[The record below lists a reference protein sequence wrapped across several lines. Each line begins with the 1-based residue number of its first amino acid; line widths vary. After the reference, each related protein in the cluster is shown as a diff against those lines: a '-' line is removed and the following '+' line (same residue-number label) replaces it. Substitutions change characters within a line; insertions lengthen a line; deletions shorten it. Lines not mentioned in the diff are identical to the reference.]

1 MSIQSPADIAKPVDF
16 IRIIRLV
23 ICVLSFTT
31 FSAMAQ
37 PSVKNGE
44 YLALAGDC
52 ISCHTA
58 PGGKPY
64 AGGLKM
70 KTPFGFLLSPNIT
83 PDVETGIGSWSK
95 DDFARALQEGIN
107 KKGQDLYP
115 AMPFT
120 SYTKVTRADV
130 DAIYD
135 YLRTLQP
142 VSNAVKV
149 NQLDFPF
156 NVRSS
161 MMVWRELFFKRGSFK
176 PDPKQSD
183 AWNRG
188 AYLVEGLE
196 HCSACHSPRNIMGAI
211 KPSKEFTGAVVD
223 GWYALN
229 LTSAPITGLGN
240 WTTQDIANYLKTG
253 KNPGKTTAF
262 GPMEEVVHNSTSHLT
277 DADLMAMAT
286 YLKTIPANSSL
297 MADQRKPD
305 MNKVEGARLYI
316 DNCSGCHQSSG
327 RGIANVIPPLDGNPA
342 ILAPNGADII
352 KVVIRGINARNG
364 YIPMPAFASKLTD
377 DEIATIANYVR
388 TSWDNS
394 ASANVTAAQVKKVR
408 ANPGQ

>member
-1 MSIQSPADIAKPVDF
+1 MEMSVGF
-16 IRIIRLV
+16 VRLFRLA
-23 ICVLSFTT
+23 ICILGFTT
-31 FSAMAQ
+31 FSVIAQ
-37 PSVKNGE
+37 TPDKNGE

-70 KTPFGFLLSPNIT
+70 QTPFGYLLSPNIT
-83 PDVETGIGSWSK
+83 PDIETGIGSWSK
-95 DDFARALQEGIN
+95 DDFARALHDGVN

-120 SYTKVTRADV
+120 SYTKVSRADV

-135 YLRTLQP
+135 YLRTVKP

-156 NVRSS
+156 NIRTS
-161 MMVWRELFFKRGSFK
+161 MLVWRELFFKPGFFK

-183 AWNRG
+183 VWNRG

-196 HCSACHSPRNIMGAI
+196 HCSECHSPRNIMGAI
-211 KPSKEFTGAVVD
+211 KPSKEFTGAVID

-240 WTTQDIANYLKTG
+240 WSTQDIANYLKTG

-262 GPMEEVVHNSTSHLT
+262 GPMEEVVHNSTRHLKET
-277 DADLMAMAT
+277 DLIAMAT
-286 YLKTIPANSSL
+286 YLKSLPANSRL
-297 MADQRKPD
+297 LADQRKLD
-305 MNKVEGARLYI
+305 TNKVEGARLYI
-316 DNCSGCHQSSG
+316 DNCSGCHQSTG
-327 RGIANVIPPLDGNPA
+327 RGIMNVIPPLDGNPA
-342 ILAPNGADII
+342 ILAPDGADII

-364 YIPMPAFASKLTD
+364 YIPMPAFASRLSD
-377 DEIATIANYVR
+377 DEIATISNYVR

-394 ASANVTAAQVKKVR
+394 ASANVTAAQVKKIR
-408 ANPGQ
+408 ANPGL

>member
-1 MSIQSPADIAKPVDF
+1 MNIQSITSGVLIGNF
-16 IRIIRLV
+16 LWLCRLV
-23 ICVLSFTT
+23 ICVLGFTS
-31 FSAMAQ
+31 FSAIAQ
-37 PSVKNGE
+37 SSNKNGE

-70 KTPFGFLLSPNIT
+70 QTPFGFLLSPNIT

-95 DDFARALQEGIN
+95 DDFARALHDGVN

-135 YLRTLQP
+135 YLRTVKP

-156 NVRSS
+156 NIRTS
-161 MMVWRELFFKRGSFK
+161 MLVWRELFFKPGFFK

-183 AWNRG
+183 VWNRG

-196 HCSACHSPRNIMGAI
+196 HCSECHSPRNLMGAI
-211 KPSKEFTGAVVD
+211 KPSKEFTGAAID

-229 LTSAPITGLGN
+229 LTSAPITGLGS
-240 WTTQDIANYLKTG
+240 WSPQDIANYLKTG

-262 GPMEEVVHNSTSHLT
+262 GPMEEVVHNSTRHLT
-277 DADLMAMAT
+277 DADLIAMAT
-286 YLKTIPANSSL
+286 YLKSLPAKSSL
-297 MADQRKPD
+297 MADQRKLD
-305 MNKVEGARLYI
+305 TNKVEGARLYI

-327 RGIANVIPPLDGNPA
+327 RGIVNIIPPLDGNPA
-342 ILAPNGADII
+342 ILAPDGADII

-364 YIPMPAFASKLTD
+364 YIPMPGFASRLTD

-408 ANPGQ
+408 ANPGL